1 MRIMKTYNQFLN
13 ESVFPT
19 RGTTF
24 DVSGDI
30 IGRLIFSRIKDGQE
44 IDVKQ
49 IPDYTLTDHAILFY
63 FGEPFGQFSVD
74 DNEKVEELKNELS
87 KEEGCD
93 PDEID
98 VWFYPTEEEWD
109 NAIKS
114 DKVEKI
120 DPRMK
125 FLH

>member
-1 MRIMKTYNQFLN
+1 MRIIKTYIQFLN

-24 DVSGDI
+24 I
-30 IGRLIFSRIKDGQE
+30 INGVITGKLIFSRIKDGQE

-49 IPDYTLTDHAILFY
+49 FEDYTVTEHCVLFY
-63 FGEPFGQFSVD
+63 FGEPFGQFSID
-74 DNEKVEELKNELS
+74 DNEKIEELKIELS
-87 KEEGCD
+87 KEEGCE

-98 VWFYPTEEEWD
+98 VWFYPTEEEWE
-109 NAIKS
+109 NAMNQ